1 MFDFILACLMV
12 TLFVLPF
19 RIWFKVRW
27 HRIPKG
33 VLLAKGYPLS
43 LLAFTR
49 WSEKHPFVSWGV
61 VFPTFNLISTGV
73 LAGLLWLVG
82 LGQVW
87 IYGVF
92 TVIDAVLTH
101 HQLLRTRRM

>member
-49 WSEKHPFVSWGV
+49 WSEKHPFVSWGII
-61 VFPTFNLISTGV
+61 FPIFNLVSTGM

-82 LGQVW
+82 LGEIW
-87 IYGVF
+87 IYGV
-92 TVIDAVLTH
+92 VVAADAAQCHFGVLK
-101 HQLLRTRRM
+101 RYGV